1 MKVVKICFLVLWMA
15 LIFSFSNQKDVDSSK
30 VSDGFIDRT
39 VVKIYKIF
47 NENITKEKE
56 NEIIEKY
63 TYPIR
68 KFAHYTLYFILGILS
83 FLVVKDYSINK
94 KLIIYSLLICF
105 LYACSDEFHQLFII
119 GRSARVLDVM
129 IDTFGSLCGISIK
142 KYLKSLYRLF
152 SFSTKCKPELIIIE
166 KHIFYVY
173 NNYSILMYIGKRR
186 VLWKKLI

>member
-30 VSDGFIDRT
+30 ISDSFIDRT

-119 GRSARVLDVM
+119 GRSARVLDVI
-129 IDTFGSLCGISIK
+129 IDTFGSFCSISIFYIFNK
-142 KYLKSLYRLF
+142 KIFKKS
-152 SFSTKCKPELIIIE
+152 I
-166 KHIFYVY
+166 
-173 NNYSILMYIGKRR
+173 
-186 VLWKKLI
+186 

>member
-30 VSDGFIDRT
+30 VSDSFIDRT

-68 KFAHYTLYFILGILS
+68 KLAHYTLYFILGILS

-119 GRSARVLDVM
+119 GRSARVLDVI
-129 IDTFGSLCGISIK
+129 IDTFGSFCSISIFYIFNK
-142 KYLKSLYRLF
+142 KISKR
-152 SFSTKCKPELIIIE
+152 
-166 KHIFYVY
+166 
-173 NNYSILMYIGKRR
+173 SI
-186 VLWKKLI
+186 

>member
-15 LIFSFSNQKDVDSSK
+15 LIFSFSNQKDVESSN
-30 VSDGFIDRT
+30 VSDSFIDRT

-68 KFAHYTLYFILGILS
+68 KLAHYTLYFILGILS

-119 GRSARVLDVM
+119 GRSARVLDVI
-129 IDTFGSLCGISIK
+129 IDTFGSFCSISIF
-142 KYLKSLYRLF
+142 Y
-152 SFSTKCKPELIIIE
+152 
-166 KHIFYVY
+166 IF
-173 NNYSILMYIGKRR
+173 NKEISKRSI
-186 VLWKKLI
+186 

>member
-15 LIFSFSNQKDVDSSK
+15 LIFAFSNQKDVESSN

-68 KFAHYTLYFILGILS
+68 KLAHYTLYFILGILS

-119 GRSARVLDVM
+119 GRSARALDVM
-129 IDTFGSLCGISIK
+129 IDTFGSLCGISIFYIFNK
-142 KYLKSLYRLF
+142 KMSKKS
-152 SFSTKCKPELIIIE
+152 I
-166 KHIFYVY
+166 
-173 NNYSILMYIGKRR
+173 
-186 VLWKKLI
+186 

>member
-15 LIFSFSNQKDVDSSK
+15 LIFSFSNQIDVDSSK

-47 NENITKEKE
+47 NENTTKEKE

-68 KFAHYTLYFILGILS
+68 KLAHYTLYFILGILS

-105 LYACSDEFHQLFII
+105 LYACSDEFHQLFVI
-119 GRSARVLDVM
+119 GRSASIKDVI
-129 IDTFGSLCGISIK
+129 IDTFGSSCSISIFYIFNK
-142 KYLKSLYRLF
+142 KN
-152 SFSTKCKPELIIIE
+152 I
-166 KHIFYVY
+166 
-173 NNYSILMYIGKRR
+173 
-186 VLWKKLI
+186 

>member
-68 KFAHYTLYFILGILS
+68 KLAHYTLYFILGILS

-94 KLIIYSLLICF
+94 KIIIYSLLICF

-129 IDTFGSLCGISIK
+129 IDTFGSFCSISILYIFNK
-142 KYLKSLYRLF
+142 KIFKKS
-152 SFSTKCKPELIIIE
+152 I
-166 KHIFYVY
+166 
-173 NNYSILMYIGKRR
+173 
-186 VLWKKLI
+186 

>member
-30 VSDGFIDRT
+30 ISDSFIDRT

-68 KFAHYTLYFILGILS
+68 KLAHYTLYFILGILS

-119 GRSARVLDVM
+119 GRSARVLDVI
-129 IDTFGSLCGISIK
+129 IDAFGSFCSISIFYIFNK
-142 KYLKSLYRLF
+142 KISKR
-152 SFSTKCKPELIIIE
+152 
-166 KHIFYVY
+166 
-173 NNYSILMYIGKRR
+173 SI
-186 VLWKKLI
+186 

>member
-30 VSDGFIDRT
+30 ISDGFIDRT

-47 NENITKEKE
+47 NENITIEKE

-68 KFAHYTLYFILGILS
+68 KLAHYTLYFILGILS

-129 IDTFGSLCGISIK
+129 IDTFGSLCGISIFYIFNK
-142 KYLKSLYRLF
+142 KIFKKS
-152 SFSTKCKPELIIIE
+152 I
-166 KHIFYVY
+166 
-173 NNYSILMYIGKRR
+173 
-186 VLWKKLI
+186 

>member
-30 VSDGFIDRT
+30 ISDSFIDRT

-68 KFAHYTLYFILGILS
+68 KLAHYTLYFILGILS

-119 GRSARVLDVM
+119 GRSARVLDVI
-129 IDTFGSLCGISIK
+129 IDTFGSFCSISIFYIFNK
-142 KYLKSLYRLF
+142 KISKR
-152 SFSTKCKPELIIIE
+152 
-166 KHIFYVY
+166 
-173 NNYSILMYIGKRR
+173 SI
-186 VLWKKLI
+186 

>member
-39 VVKIYKIF
+39 VVRIYKIF

-68 KFAHYTLYFILGILS
+68 KLAHYTLYFILGILA

-129 IDTFGSLCGISIK
+129 IDTFGSSCSISIFYIFNK
-142 KYLKSLYRLF
+142 KIS
-152 SFSTKCKPELIIIE
+152 
-166 KHIFYVY
+166 
-173 NNYSILMYIGKRR
+173 
-186 VLWKKLI
+186 KKLV

>member
-63 TYPIR
+63 TYHIR
-68 KFAHYTLYFILGILS
+68 KLAHYTLYFILGILS

-94 KLIIYSLLICF
+94 KLII
-105 LYACSDEFHQLFII
+105 
-119 GRSARVLDVM
+119 
-129 IDTFGSLCGISIK
+129 
-142 KYLKSLYRLF
+142 
-152 SFSTKCKPELIIIE
+152 
-166 KHIFYVY
+166 
-173 NNYSILMYIGKRR
+173 
-186 VLWKKLI
+186 

>member
-30 VSDGFIDRT
+30 VSDSFIDRT

-119 GRSARVLDVM
+119 GRSARVLDVI
-129 IDTFGSLCGISIK
+129 IDTFGSFCSISVFYIFNK
-142 KYLKSLYRLF
+142 KISKR
-152 SFSTKCKPELIIIE
+152 
-166 KHIFYVY
+166 
-173 NNYSILMYIGKRR
+173 SI
-186 VLWKKLI
+186 

>member
-15 LIFSFSNQKDVDSSK
+15 LIFAFSNQKDVESSN

-68 KFAHYTLYFILGILS
+68 KLAHYTLYFILGILS

-119 GRSARVLDVM
+119 GRSARVLDVL
-129 IDTFGSLCGISIK
+129 IDTFGSYCSISIFYIFNK
-142 KYLKSLYRLF
+142 KIS
-152 SFSTKCKPELIIIE
+152 
-166 KHIFYVY
+166 
-173 NNYSILMYIGKRR
+173 
-186 VLWKKLI
+186 KKLV

>member
-15 LIFSFSNQKDVDSSK
+15 LIFAFSNQKDIESSN

-68 KFAHYTLYFILGILS
+68 KLAHYTLYFILGILS

-119 GRSARVLDVM
+119 GRSARVLDVL
-129 IDTFGSLCGISIK
+129 IDTFGSYCSISIFYIFNK
-142 KYLKSLYRLF
+142 KIS
-152 SFSTKCKPELIIIE
+152 
-166 KHIFYVY
+166 
-173 NNYSILMYIGKRR
+173 
-186 VLWKKLI
+186 KKLV

>member
-68 KFAHYTLYFILGILS
+68 KLAHYTLYFILGILS

-119 GRSARVLDVM
+119 GRSSRVLDVM
-129 IDTFGSLCGISIK
+129 IDTFGSLCGISIFYIFNK
-142 KYLKSLYRLF
+142 KISKKS
-152 SFSTKCKPELIIIE
+152 I
-166 KHIFYVY
+166 
-173 NNYSILMYIGKRR
+173 
-186 VLWKKLI
+186 

>member
-15 LIFSFSNQKDVDSSK
+15 LIFAFSNQKDVESSN

-68 KFAHYTLYFILGILS
+68 KLAHYTLYFILGILS

-105 LYACSDEFHQLFII
+105 LYACSDEFHQLFVI
-119 GRSARVLDVM
+119 GRSASIKDVI
-129 IDTFGSLCGISIK
+129 IDTFGSSCSISIFYIFNK
-142 KYLKSLYRLF
+142 KN
-152 SFSTKCKPELIIIE
+152 I
-166 KHIFYVY
+166 
-173 NNYSILMYIGKRR
+173 
-186 VLWKKLI
+186 

>member
-47 NENITKEKE
+47 NGNITKEKE

-68 KFAHYTLYFILGILS
+68 KLAHYTLYFILGILS

-119 GRSARVLDVM
+119 GRSARVLDIM
-129 IDTFGSLCGISIK
+129 IDTFGSLCGISIFYIFNK
-142 KYLKSLYRLF
+142 KISKKS
-152 SFSTKCKPELIIIE
+152 I
-166 KHIFYVY
+166 
-173 NNYSILMYIGKRR
+173 
-186 VLWKKLI
+186 

>member
-47 NENITKEKE
+47 NGNITKEKE

-68 KFAHYTLYFILGILS
+68 KLAHYTLYFILGILS

-105 LYACSDEFHQLFII
+105 LYACSDEFHQLFVI
-119 GRSARVLDVM
+119 GRSARVLDVL
-129 IDTFGSLCGISIK
+129 IDTFGSFCSISIFYIFNK
-142 KYLKSLYRLF
+142 KISKKS
-152 SFSTKCKPELIIIE
+152 I
-166 KHIFYVY
+166 
-173 NNYSILMYIGKRR
+173 
-186 VLWKKLI
+186 

>member
-30 VSDGFIDRT
+30 ISDGFIDRT
-39 VVKIYKIF
+39 VIKIYKVF

-56 NEIIEKY
+56 SEIIEKY

-68 KFAHYTLYFILGILS
+68 KLAHYTLYFVLGILS

-119 GRSARVLDVM
+119 GRSASIKDVI
-129 IDTFGSLCGISIK
+129 IDTFGSFCSISIFYIFNK
-142 KYLKSLYRLF
+142 KISKKS
-152 SFSTKCKPELIIIE
+152 I
-166 KHIFYVY
+166 
-173 NNYSILMYIGKRR
+173 
-186 VLWKKLI
+186 

>member
-15 LIFSFSNQKDVDSSK
+15 LIFSFSNQIDVDSSK

-47 NENITKEKE
+47 NENITIEKE

-68 KFAHYTLYFILGILS
+68 KLAHYTLYFILGILS

-119 GRSARVLDVM
+119 GRSASIKDVI
-129 IDTFGSLCGISIK
+129 IDTFGSSCSISIFYIFNK
-142 KYLKSLYRLF
+142 KISKKS
-152 SFSTKCKPELIIIE
+152 I
-166 KHIFYVY
+166 
-173 NNYSILMYIGKRR
+173 
-186 VLWKKLI
+186 

>member
-68 KFAHYTLYFILGILS
+68 KLAHYTLYCILGILS

-119 GRSARVLDVM
+119 GRRARVLDVM
-129 IDTFGSLCGISIK
+129 IDTFGSLCGISIFYIFNK
-142 KYLKSLYRLF
+142 KISKKS
-152 SFSTKCKPELIIIE
+152 I
-166 KHIFYVY
+166 
-173 NNYSILMYIGKRR
+173 
-186 VLWKKLI
+186 

>member
-15 LIFSFSNQKDVDSSK
+15 LIFSFSNQIDVDSSK

-47 NENITKEKE
+47 NENTTKEKE

-68 KFAHYTLYFILGILS
+68 KLAHYTLYFILGILS

-105 LYACSDEFHQLFII
+105 LYACSDEFHQLFVI
-119 GRSARVLDVM
+119 GRSASIKDVI
-129 IDTFGSLCGISIK
+129 IDTFGSSCSISIFYIFNK
-142 KYLKSLYRLF
+142 KISKKS
-152 SFSTKCKPELIIIE
+152 I
-166 KHIFYVY
+166 
-173 NNYSILMYIGKRR
+173 
-186 VLWKKLI
+186 

>member
-39 VVKIYKIF
+39 VVRIYKIF

-68 KFAHYTLYFILGILS
+68 KLAHYTLYFILGILS

-105 LYACSDEFHQLFII
+105 LYACSDEFHQLFVI
-119 GRSARVLDVM
+119 GRSARVLDVL
-129 IDTFGSLCGISIK
+129 IDTFGSFCSISIFYIFNK
-142 KYLKSLYRLF
+142 KIS
-152 SFSTKCKPELIIIE
+152 
-166 KHIFYVY
+166 
-173 NNYSILMYIGKRR
+173 
-186 VLWKKLI
+186 KKLV

>member
-15 LIFSFSNQKDVDSSK
+15 LIFSFSNQKDVESSK

-39 VVKIYKIF
+39 VVKIYKVF

-56 NEIIEKY
+56 SEIIEKY

-68 KFAHYTLYFILGILS
+68 KLAHYTLYFVLGILA

-105 LYACSDEFHQLFII
+105 LYACSDEFHQLFVI
-119 GRSARVLDVM
+119 GRSASIKDVI
-129 IDTFGSLCGISIK
+129 IDTFGSFCSISIFYIFNK
-142 KYLKSLYRLF
+142 KISKR
-152 SFSTKCKPELIIIE
+152 
-166 KHIFYVY
+166 
-173 NNYSILMYIGKRR
+173 SI
-186 VLWKKLI
+186 

>member
-30 VSDGFIDRT
+30 ISDSFIDRT

-83 FLVVKDYSINK
+83 FLAVKDYSINK

-119 GRSARVLDVM
+119 GRSARVLDVI
-129 IDTFGSLCGISIK
+129 IDTFGSFCSISIFYIFNK
-142 KYLKSLYRLF
+142 KISKR
-152 SFSTKCKPELIIIE
+152 
-166 KHIFYVY
+166 
-173 NNYSILMYIGKRR
+173 SI
-186 VLWKKLI
+186 

>member
-1 MKVVKICFLVLWMA
+1 MKVIKICFLVLWMA

-68 KFAHYTLYFILGILS
+68 KLAHYTLYFILGILS

-129 IDTFGSLCGISIK
+129 IDTFGSFCSISILYIFNK
-142 KYLKSLYRLF
+142 KIFKKS
-152 SFSTKCKPELIIIE
+152 I
-166 KHIFYVY
+166 
-173 NNYSILMYIGKRR
+173 
-186 VLWKKLI
+186 

>member
-30 VSDGFIDRT
+30 ISDSFIDRT

-119 GRSARVLDVM
+119 GRIARVLDVM
-129 IDTFGSLCGISIK
+129 IDTFGSLCGISIFYIFNK
-142 KYLKSLYRLF
+142 KISKKS
-152 SFSTKCKPELIIIE
+152 I
-166 KHIFYVY
+166 
-173 NNYSILMYIGKRR
+173 
-186 VLWKKLI
+186 

>member
-1 MKVVKICFLVLWMA
+1 MKVVKICFLVLWMV
-15 LIFSFSNQKDVDSSK
+15 LIFAFSNQKDVESSN

-68 KFAHYTLYFILGILS
+68 KLAHYTLYFILGILS

-119 GRSARVLDVM
+119 GRSARVLDVL
-129 IDTFGSLCGISIK
+129 IDTFGSSCSISIFYIFNK
-142 KYLKSLYRLF
+142 KIS
-152 SFSTKCKPELIIIE
+152 
-166 KHIFYVY
+166 
-173 NNYSILMYIGKRR
+173 
-186 VLWKKLI
+186 KKLV

>member
-30 VSDGFIDRT
+30 ISDGFIDRT
-39 VVKIYKIF
+39 VVKIYKVF

-68 KFAHYTLYFILGILS
+68 KLAHYTLYFVLGILS

-105 LYACSDEFHQLFII
+105 LYACSDEFHQLFVI
-119 GRSARVLDVM
+119 GRSASIKDVI
-129 IDTFGSLCGISIK
+129 IDTFGSFCSISIFYIFNK
-142 KYLKSLYRLF
+142 KTSKKS
-152 SFSTKCKPELIIIE
+152 I
-166 KHIFYVY
+166 
-173 NNYSILMYIGKRR
+173 
-186 VLWKKLI
+186 

>member
-39 VVKIYKIF
+39 VVRIYKIF

-68 KFAHYTLYFILGILS
+68 KLAHYTLYFILGILA

-119 GRSARVLDVM
+119 GRSARVLDVL
-129 IDTFGSLCGISIK
+129 IDTFGSSCSIS
-142 KYLKSLYRLF
+142 
-152 SFSTKCKPELIIIE
+152 
-166 KHIFYVY
+166 IFYVF
-173 NNYSILMYIGKRR
+173 N
-186 VLWKKLI
+186 KKLSKKLV

>member
-47 NENITKEKE
+47 NETITKEKE

-68 KFAHYTLYFILGILS
+68 KLAHYTLYFILGILS

-129 IDTFGSLCGISIK
+129 IDTFGSLCGISIFYIFNK
-142 KYLKSLYRLF
+142 KISKKS
-152 SFSTKCKPELIIIE
+152 I
-166 KHIFYVY
+166 
-173 NNYSILMYIGKRR
+173 
-186 VLWKKLI
+186 

>member
-15 LIFSFSNQKDVDSSK
+15 LIFSFSNQRDVESSK

-39 VVKIYKIF
+39 VVKIYKVF

-56 NEIIEKY
+56 SEIIEKY

-68 KFAHYTLYFILGILS
+68 KLAHYTLYFVLGILA

-119 GRSARVLDVM
+119 GRSASIKDVI
-129 IDTFGSLCGISIK
+129 IDTFGSLCGISILYAFNK
-142 KYLKSLYRLF
+142 KISKKS
-152 SFSTKCKPELIIIE
+152 I
-166 KHIFYVY
+166 
-173 NNYSILMYIGKRR
+173 
-186 VLWKKLI
+186 

>member
-30 VSDGFIDRT
+30 ISDSFIDRT

-68 KFAHYTLYFILGILS
+68 KLAHYTLYFILGILS

-105 LYACSDEFHQLFII
+105 LYAFSDEFHQLFII
-119 GRSARVLDVM
+119 GRSARVLDVI
-129 IDTFGSLCGISIK
+129 IDTFGSFCSISIFYIFNK
-142 KYLKSLYRLF
+142 KISKR
-152 SFSTKCKPELIIIE
+152 
-166 KHIFYVY
+166 
-173 NNYSILMYIGKRR
+173 SI
-186 VLWKKLI
+186 

>member
-68 KFAHYTLYFILGILS
+68 KLAHYTLYFILGILS

-129 IDTFGSLCGISIK
+129 IDTFGSLCGISIF
-142 KYLKSLYRLF
+142 Y
-152 SFSTKCKPELIIIE
+152 
-166 KHIFYVY
+166 IF
-173 NNYSILMYIGKRR
+173 NKEISKRSI
-186 VLWKKLI
+186 

>member
-68 KFAHYTLYFILGILS
+68 KLAHYTLYFILGILS

-105 LYACSDEFHQLFII
+105 LYACSDEFHQLFVYGRGASLKDVKIDFI
-119 GRSARVLDVM
+119 GGV
-129 IDTFGSLCGISIK
+129 IGSIFYSLISLRTN
-142 KYLKSLYRLF
+142 LKS
-152 SFSTKCKPELIIIE
+152 
-166 KHIFYVY
+166 
-173 NNYSILMYIGKRR
+173 
-186 VLWKKLI
+186 KKIREV

>member
-56 NEIIEKY
+56 NEIIERY

-68 KFAHYTLYFILGILS
+68 KLAHYTLYFILGILS

-119 GRSARVLDVM
+119 GRSARVLDVI
-129 IDTFGSLCGISIK
+129 IDTFGSFCSISIFYIFNK
-142 KYLKSLYRLF
+142 KISKR
-152 SFSTKCKPELIIIE
+152 
-166 KHIFYVY
+166 
-173 NNYSILMYIGKRR
+173 SI
-186 VLWKKLI
+186 